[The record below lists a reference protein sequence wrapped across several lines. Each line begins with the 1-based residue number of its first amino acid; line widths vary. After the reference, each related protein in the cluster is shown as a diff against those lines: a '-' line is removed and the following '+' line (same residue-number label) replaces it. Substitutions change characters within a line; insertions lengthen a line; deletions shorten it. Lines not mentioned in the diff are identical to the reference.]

1 MFLLPKAL
9 FITKFWISFKIMSLE
24 EIRQGRIKKLNELK
38 KMGREPFPA
47 EVPAF
52 LSLKEIQNSFNKLK
66 AEKKTIWVVGRLMA
80 RREHGGS
87 LFADLYDGTAKA
99 QIYLRKDD
107 LKEEL
112 FEIFKNQIDIGDF
125 ILAAGKLFLTKKKE
139 KTLAV
144 GAWRILAKSLRPLPE
159 KWRGLQD
166 TEEKYRRRY
175 LDLLMNDGARE
186 RFLTRS
192 KTISE
197 TRNFLE
203 ENGYWEAETPI
214 LQPLAGGATAVPFK
228 TRHQALDID
237 LYLRVAPELYL
248 KKLLVGGINKVYE
261 LGRNFRNEGIDATH
275 NPEFTMLEFYE
286 AYSDAKKQRVFTEK
300 MIKHLVKKV
309 LKRNSLEYGGIKI
322 DFSKKFSIISYF
334 ELLKKYA
341 LILNPESSSRDDL
354 ALIAKRL
361 GAEAADSDA
370 KDKIMDNIYKKI
382 CRPRLIQPTFIVD
395 YPAVF
400 SPFAKINLEK
410 PKFIDRFQL
419 VIGGLE
425 LVNAFSELNDPL
437 EQRERFLEQ
446 DRKRKEGEADVSSSD
461 EEYLEAMEYGMP
473 PAGGVGIGLDRLV
486 MLFTGVQNIREV
498 ILFPVLRP
506 K

>member
-24 EIRQGRIKKLNELK
+24 EIRQGRIKKLNESK

-309 LKRNSLEYGGIKI
+309 LK
-322 DFSKKFSIISYF
+322 
-334 ELLKKYA
+334 
-341 LILNPESSSRDDL
+341 
-354 ALIAKRL
+354 
-361 GAEAADSDA
+361 
-370 KDKIMDNIYKKI
+370 
-382 CRPRLIQPTFIVD
+382 
-395 YPAVF
+395 
-400 SPFAKINLEK
+400 
-410 PKFIDRFQL
+410 
-419 VIGGLE
+419 
-425 LVNAFSELNDPL
+425 
-437 EQRERFLEQ
+437 
-446 DRKRKEGEADVSSSD
+446 
-461 EEYLEAMEYGMP
+461 
-473 PAGGVGIGLDRLV
+473 
-486 MLFTGVQNIREV
+486 
-498 ILFPVLRP
+498 
-506 K
+506 

>member
-1 MFLLPKAL
+1 M
-9 FITKFWISFKIMSLE
+9 SFE

-47 EVPAF
+47 EVPEV

-66 AEKKTIWVVGRLMA
+66 AEKKPLWAAGRLMA

-87 LFADLYDGTAKA
+87 LFADLFDGTAKL
-99 QIYLRKDD
+99 QIYLKKDD
-107 LKEEL
+107 LPEEL
-112 FEIFKNQIDIGDF
+112 FETFENQIDIGDF
-125 ILAAGKLFLTKKKE
+125 ILAAGKPFLTKKKE
-139 KTLAV
+139 KTLAI
-144 GAWRILAKSLRPLPE
+144 GDWRILAKSLRPLPE
-159 KWRGLQD
+159 KWHGLQD
-166 TEEKYRRRY
+166 SEERFRRRY
-175 LDLLMNDGARE
+175 LDLLMNEEVRE

-192 KTISE
+192 KIIGE

-203 ENGYWEAETPI
+203 ENGYLEVETPI
-214 LQPLAGGATAVPFK
+214 LQPLAGGAAAAPFK
-228 TRHQALDID
+228 TSHQALDID
-237 LYLRVAPELYL
+237 LYLRIAPELYL
-248 KKLLVGGINKVYE
+248 KKLLVGGFNKVYE
-261 LGRNFRNEGIDATH
+261 LGKNFRNEGIDATH

-300 MIKHLVKKV
+300 MIKHLAKKV
-309 LKRNSLEYGGIKI
+309 LKKNSLEYGGIKI
-322 DFSKKFSIISYF
+322 DFSGKFSMISYF
-334 ELLKKYA
+334 DLLKRYA
-341 LILNPESSSRDDL
+341 LILNPESASKDDL

-361 GAEAADSDA
+361 GVEVAEADA
-370 KDKIMDNIYKKI
+370 KEKIMDNIYKKI

-395 YPAVF
+395 YPVEF
-400 SPFAKINLEK
+400 SPFAKVNPEN
-410 PKFIDRFQL
+410 PRFIDRFQL

-437 EQRERFLEQ
+437 EQKERFLEQ
-446 DRKRKEGEADVSSSD
+446 DRKRKEGEADVSPSD
-461 EEYLEAMEYGMP
+461 EEYLEAMEYGLP
-473 PAGGVGIGLDRLV
+473 PAGGVGMGLDRLA